1 MTKEDNALIIID
13 NLIGDDQS
21 IRDLI
26 AQSSLKMQI
35 GQLIYDQRSELGF
48 NSEEFAELV
57 GISSDIINDLEEGD
71 YQGDY
76 LFLLQKISRALKKNI
91 QVSFLPREEKVA

>member
-1 MTKEDNALIIID
+1 M
-13 NLIGDDQS
+13 GDQE

-26 AQSSLKMQI
+26 AESSLKMQI
-35 GQLIYDQRSELGF
+35 GQLIYDQRSELGL
-48 NSEEFAELV
+48 NLEEFAQLV
-57 GISSDIINDLEEGD
+57 GVSSELINDLEEGD

-91 QVSFLPREEKVA
+91 QVSFLSPEEKVA